1 MFSFTFIFSKLF
13 YPQPAHKRAAGLSQT
28 IACEGR
34 TEEEVWKHQRP
45 VYCIL
50 GHYTGTQTPN
60 DFGGEN
66 GLLTSEARGG
76 LWTNGNV
83 TINNGNV
90 LFVCEAYL

>member
-1 MFSFTFIFSKLF
+1 MEASAACKL
-13 YPQPAHKRAAGLSQT
+13 GLD
-28 IACEGR
+28 GR
-34 TEEEVWKHQRP
+34 GSLHGPT
-45 VYCIL
+45 
-50 GHYTGTQTPN
+50 TPN

-90 LFVCEAYL
+90 LFVCESTPISRNVRFSQIVRLVR

>member
-13 YPQPAHKRAAGLSQT
+13 YPQPKHKRGGGSESDHCLRRGGGGMEASAACKLGLDERGSL
-28 IACEGR
+28 
-34 TEEEVWKHQRP
+34 H
-45 VYCIL
+45 
-50 GHYTGTQTPN
+50 GHTTPN

-76 LWTNGNV
+76 LSTNGNV

-90 LFVCEAYL
+90 LFV